1 MHFYAGISDDLLCIH
16 HGLSESGTVPAPS
29 AAPPDVLYDKRNSK
43 TFGTEDQ
50 RQNLS
55 PVAGE
60 YRGCDMFSDPC
71 RRHNRYGICTG
82 TSRISG
88 DRTGT
93 EIVPVLFVYT
103 MSQVQMLYKV
113 YRVGRSILLDHS
125 MRGEKMSSF
134 FHEAVEENPIIAAVK
149 NMDDLKSCCSLK
161 DIRVVFI
168 LFGDVCSIRE
178 IVQKIKDSGKVAMVH
193 VDLISGLSSKEIVVD
208 FIRKNTE
215 ADGIISTKAAL
226 IKRVKELKMFTVL
239 WYFLLD
245 SMAYENIRQQQHAV
259 KPDYIEVLPGVM
271 PKGIGK
277 VCKMSKTPIIAGGLI
292 SDKESVM
299 AALSA
304 GAIAVSSTNH
314 EVWKL

>member
-1 MHFYAGISDDLLCIH
+1 MRCCTEYTDRAGVSLL
-16 HGLSESGTVPAPS
+16 
-29 AAPPDVLYDKRNSK
+29 D
-43 TFGTEDQ
+43 
-50 RQNLS
+50 
-55 PVAGE
+55 
-60 YRGCDMFSDPC
+60 
-71 RRHNRYGICTG
+71 
-82 TSRISG
+82 
-88 DRTGT
+88 
-93 EIVPVLFVYT
+93 YT
-103 MSQVQMLYKV
+103 MSQVQRLYKV
-113 YRVGRSILLDHS
+113 YRVDRSILLDHS

-149 NMDDLKSCCSLK
+149 NMDDLKICCSLE

-178 IVQKIKDSGKVAMVH
+178 IVQQIKDSGKVAMVH
-193 VDLISGLSSKEIVVD
+193 VD
-208 FIRKNTE
+208 
-215 ADGIISTKAAL
+215 GIISTKAAL
-226 IKRVKELKMFTVL
+226 IKRGKELKMFTVL
-239 WYFLLD
+239 RYFLLD

-271 PKGIGK
+271 PKVIGK

-314 EVWKL
+314 EVWKM